1 MYGINRREFI
11 CRSLAA
17 VGTAGLGG
25 AAWGA
30 ASAPA
35 TTRATSSAPQRRTG
49 ILGSKES
56 LDFLLR
62 MLHTPSPSGFEQPVQ
77 RIVRQ
82 RMRAFADQI
91 RPDVHGN
98 TIVALNPKGSPRI
111 MLAGHC
117 DQVGFMVRYINDE
130 GFIHFV
136 SIGGIDASVVPG
148 LRLTIHTARGPVE
161 GVVGR
166 KAVHL
171 MKPEERGGRP
181 ALNEL
186 WLDIGAKNREAAA
199 SRVAIGDPITYA
211 LDVVRMGP
219 DLIAAPGLDDK
230 IGTFIVMEVVRM
242 LKASGGCA
250 CAVFAVST
258 VQEEL
263 GLRGAHTSCFGLD
276 PQVGIAVDVTHATD
290 YPGVDKKTGGDITL
304 GKGPVVSVGPNI
316 NPVVSGLLLEAA
328 SKKTIAVQRLG
339 EPGPTGT
346 DANAIQISRAGV
358 AAGLVSI
365 PDRYMH
371 TPVEMVNLADVEDT
385 IRLLTETCLSISPKT
400 DFVPR

>member
-1 MYGINRREFI
+1 
-11 CRSLAA
+11 
-17 VGTAGLGG
+17 
-25 AAWGA
+25 
-30 ASAPA
+30 
-35 TTRATSSAPQRRTG
+35 
-49 ILGSKES
+49 
-56 LDFLLR
+56 
-62 MLHTPSPSGFEQPVQ
+62 
-77 RIVRQ
+77 
-82 RMRAFADQI
+82 
-91 RPDVHGN
+91 
-98 TIVALNPKGSPRI
+98 
-111 MLAGHC
+111 
-117 DQVGFMVRYINDE
+117 
-130 GFIHFV
+130 
-136 SIGGIDASVVPG
+136 
-148 LRLTIHTARGPVE
+148 
-161 GVVGR
+161 
-166 KAVHL
+166 
-171 MKPEERGGRP
+171 MKPEERGGRTE
-181 ALNEL
+181 LNDV

-316 NPVVSGLLLEAA
+316 NPVVSGLLVEAA